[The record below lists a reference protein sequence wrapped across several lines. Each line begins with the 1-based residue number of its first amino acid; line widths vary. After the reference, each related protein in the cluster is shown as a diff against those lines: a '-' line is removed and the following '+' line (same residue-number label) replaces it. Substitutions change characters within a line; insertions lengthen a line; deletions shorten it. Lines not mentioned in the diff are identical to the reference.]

1 MVSVIKIALQV
12 AILLGDEQ
20 RTYIRVFEFQERC
33 PILAYILGF

>member
-20 RTYIRVFEFQERC
+20 RTYIRVLSFKSDVSFW
-33 PILAYILGF
+33 PTF